1 MNDAEY
7 REYVIL
13 RNQAEEMTANE
24 FAIRCLLGKKIIVI
38 PRAKEIAHQLRP
50 IGNNLNQIARAVNS
64 GYVPPVQSCLELERL
79 VETAWQSLKSL
90 QNRDE
95 A

>member
-7 REYVIL
+7 RQYVDL
-13 RNQAEEMTANE
+13 RNQVKEMTANE

-38 PRAKEIAHQLRP
+38 PGAKEIAHQLRP
-50 IGNNLNQIARAVNS
+50 IGNNLNQIARSVNS
-64 GYVPPVQSCLELERL
+64 GYAPLIPICLELERL

-90 QNRDE
+90 QNREE